1 MGVVCCCF
9 EPRSVLVHGK
19 RRVRRLFWRVRAGIK
34 RKVKARSSKKN
45 FNYDPLSY
53 SLNFDNGNFELFCS
67 TQLKE
72 NKGLVEVEK
81 MSNNTQHVH
90 DEYQLEGH
98 HLFLFCYILFLIY
111 L

>member
-19 RRVRRLFWRVRAGIK
+19 RRVRRLFWRVKAGIK

-53 SLNFDNGNFELFCS
+53 SLNFDDGNFGLFCS
-67 TQLKE
+67 TQPKE
-72 NKGLVEVEK
+72 NKGLEVEK
-81 MSNNTQHVH
+81 MSSNTQQYVH
-90 DEYQLEGH
+90 DEDQLEG
-98 HLFLFCYILFLIY
+98 HLFLFCYILFLTI